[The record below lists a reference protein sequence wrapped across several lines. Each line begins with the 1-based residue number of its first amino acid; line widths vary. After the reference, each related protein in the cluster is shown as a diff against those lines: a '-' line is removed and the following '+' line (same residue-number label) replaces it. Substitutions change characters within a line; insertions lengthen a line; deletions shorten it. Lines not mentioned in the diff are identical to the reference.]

1 MEQVTQYLAGERDY
15 TKIYGGT
22 GPLVYPAAHV
32 YIYQLLYRVTD
43 QGRDIPFAQIIFG
56 ILYLLTL
63 AVVMACYR
71 NAKVSHF
78 PMYVVLQSFVAD
90 DLKIPPYVFPMLILS
105 KRMHSIFTLRLFND
119 CFAIFFFF
127 LAIYCYQKRWW
138 IAGSA
143 LYSIGL
149 GVKMSLLLALPA
161 VGIVLLQAIGAEEA
175 IGHASVIM
183 LIQVRLF
190 GKNRTLQSY

>member
-1 MEQVTQYLAGERDY
+1 MLSKREGQSLA
-15 TKIYGGT
+15 
-22 GPLVYPAAHV
+22 
-32 YIYQLLYRVTD
+32 
-43 QGRDIPFAQIIFG
+43 
-56 ILYLLTL
+56 
-63 AVVMACYR
+63 
-71 NAKVSHF
+71 
-78 PMYVVLQSFVAD
+78 YVVLQSLFAD
-90 DLKIPPYVFPMLILS
+90 DFKIPPYVFPMLILS